1 MKVGAACQKMA
12 GSKIQTFLSQ
22 TFLRIADD
30 AMASST
36 KNRLLLNYHD
46 AVLYE
51 SDLALL
57 ELPTAWLNDACMN
70 FAMTRLGQ
78 KFSQQ
83 VVFLDPAVVA
93 FFVHQC
99 VDEDEIQE
107 FIQGNPQLRTSD
119 LIFIPIN
126 NGHAPSNTWHKQ
138 RGTHWSLLV
147 IVRNDH
153 GLVRYLHFD
162 SVSGSNACTAQAV
175 AEKFTRIFKPQSN
188 VVVVECKTPQQSNGY
203 DCGLHVVAS
212 AQVLAT
218 MDDVNE
224 DSLNEIQQTDMLEL
238 RKTLAA
244 EAVKLAKEYSSSS

>member
-1 MKVGAACQKMA
+1 
-12 GSKIQTFLSQ
+12 
-22 TFLRIADD
+22 
-30 AMASST
+30 MASST
-36 KNRLLLNYHD
+36 NNRLLLNYHD

-57 ELPTAWLNDACMN
+57 ESPTAWLNDACMN

-83 VVFLDPAVVA
+83 VVLDPAVVA

-107 FIQGNPQLRTSD
+107 FMQGNPQLQTSD

-175 AEKFTRIFKPQSN
+175 AENFSRIFKPQSNN

-224 DSLNEIQQTDMLEL
+224 DSLNEIQQTDMFEL

-244 EAVKLAKEYSSSS
+244 DAVKLAKEYSSSS